1 MNAKSEEGEL
11 AKEILIEF
19 MKDFQKRNPYLHVFS
34 AHLHMDEETCTF
46 MWILFRLFVTAS
58 VVLIP
63 ELF

>member
-34 AHLHMDEETCTF
+34 AHLHMDEETCT
-46 MWILFRLFVTAS
+46 AS